1 MASRGGAQASRAT
14 WVTLRPCA
22 GLSARAC
29 TRNPNGT
36 GRPNYT
42 EGSWCADHL
51 KQQPRSPST
60 RVVQSREHRRK
71 RERIVRQ
78 GPPWICSICGMPI
91 VSADD
96 MQLHHVVAVANAC
109 VEVVDLRA
117 GRSRSRRGCAPAAAR
132 HRSRARPAART
143 ACARPRRS
151 PTSSRHTSDCAENGV
166 ITNTNTSAAAVAESR
181 QRASRRAPARP
192 AIDPHVTALDR
203 PAPRTGAV
211 RTAGPRAR
219 MRRRSSTSSLA
230 RPWVRFELAFAAAS
244 MCGHRDKVSLTR
256 SCAQFVRSRRP
267 HGSKHSRF
275 ACASNPTRTGN
286 TTIFTRDRNRGTRL
300 EGLKSAVSHRQR
312 ATRRSPRV
320 AFFSRGFRHRNAA
333 R

>member
-132 HRSRARPAART
+132 HRSRPGPAART

-151 PTSSRHTSDCAENGV
+151 RPPAGTPPTVPSGRDHEHEHVCRRGRRRHV
-166 ITNTNTSAAAVAESR
+166 SAPVGE
-181 QRASRRAPARP
+181 RRHGPP
-192 AIDPHVTALDR
+192 IDPHVTALAVQSVTE
-203 PAPRTGAV
+203 APHERV
-211 RTAGPRAR
+211 V
-219 MRRRSSTSSLA
+219 LA
-230 RPWVRFELAFAAAS
+230 RV
-244 MCGHRDKVSLTR
+244 
-256 SCAQFVRSRRP
+256 
-267 HGSKHSRF
+267 
-275 ACASNPTRTGN
+275 
-286 TTIFTRDRNRGTRL
+286 
-300 EGLKSAVSHRQR
+300 
-312 ATRRSPRV
+312 
-320 AFFSRGFRHRNAA
+320 
-333 R
+333 